1 MPTPYPE
8 YDETTNTL
16 VMVDYWS
23 VGEVA
28 AMFHMSGATVRRRVR
43 AEGWDVFH
51 PLPGV
56 IMFSAKQVAEA
67 KATMTGPITN
77 GHHPDIPEGKA
88 PRLGVPVD
96 PTDLETFRAPTPD
109 PEDEAAEDD

>member
-8 YDETTNTL
+8 YDEATNTL
-16 VMVDYWS
+16 VQVDYWT

-28 AMFHMSGATVRRRVR
+28 AMFHMAEATVRRRVR

-51 PLPGV
+51 PLPGL
-56 IMFSAKQVAEA
+56 IMFSAKQIAEA
-67 KATMTGPITN
+67 KATMTGPLTN
-77 GHHPDIPEGKA
+77 GHHRDIPEGGT
-88 PRLGVPVD
+88 RLGVPVD

-109 PEDEAAEDD
+109 PEAEAAEDE